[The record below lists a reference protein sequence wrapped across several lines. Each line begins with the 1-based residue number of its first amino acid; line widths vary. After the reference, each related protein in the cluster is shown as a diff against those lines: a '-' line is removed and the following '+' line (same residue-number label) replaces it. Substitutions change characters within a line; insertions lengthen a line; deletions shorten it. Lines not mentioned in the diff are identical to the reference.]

1 MTTRFVGMKEFR
13 KNLSTY
19 AKNAKKYNIRY
30 IVFRKNV
37 PLLEVH
43 IVDEKE
49 IAQAR
54 LAEEIHEA
62 REQVEMGEVYTQEEI
77 MKEFGLL

>member
-37 PLLEVH
+37 PIFEVN

-49 IAQAR
+49 IAKAK
-54 LAEEIHEA
+54 LAEEIATA
-62 REQVEMGEVYTQEEI
+62 REDVRMGKVYTQEEI